1 MILVESLTEKQN
13 KAVNALLRSREND
26 DLTEQEAFEDV
37 DASASLAYKVKK
49 KHPETFEE
57 IKQRR
62 SNEGL
67 TNGSKNGSVSVEMG
81 SPEPFSDADAKI
93 RLSKEQVQEAAEDY
107 VVREMFGVDAEA
119 QGSEY
124 YDGKLIVGVQ
134 FGGSDE

>member
-1 MILVESLTEKQN
+1 MKTVESLTEKQK
-13 KAVNALLRSREND
+13 KAVDTLLRVKEND
-26 DLTEQEAFEDV
+26 DLSLRDAFENVDV
-37 DASASLAYKVKK
+37 SKTLAYAVRKQY
-49 KHPETFEE
+49 PEVFEE

-67 TNGSKNGSVSVEMG
+67 TNGSENGSVSVEMG

-107 VVREMFGVDAEA
+107 VVREMFGVDADA